1 MQFTCLSTN
10 REDEEQRI
18 RALGGRVIHWGR
30 WRVQGVL
37 AVSRAIGDV
46 ALQPYV
52 TCEPEIMERN
62 IGPEDEF
69 LVLASDGLWDV
80 MRNEDVARLCL
91 TSKNFLTVAKELCS
105 EAMIMGST
113 DNVTA
118 LVIDLRNRFK
128 RPTTPQ

>member
-1 MQFTCLSTN
+1 
-10 REDEEQRI
+10 
-18 RALGGRVIHWGR
+18 VIHWGR

-52 TCEPEIMERN
+52 TAEPELMERN
-62 IGPEDEF
+62 ISPDDEF

-80 MRNEDVARLCL
+80 MRNEEVARLCL

-128 RPTTPQ
+128 RPTP